1 MRLDQFDL
9 NLLVAFDALM
19 AERNVT
25 RAAQRLHVTQSAMS
39 ASLKRL
45 REALEDPI
53 LVQHGKSMI
62 PTPHALTLAPQVS
75 DAIAALR
82 RLIQPSKGFDPAV
95 SSRVFRVAASDYIAT
110 VLLAPLLAQLEQEA
124 PSIRL
129 DISLPS
135 DSTSARLAQGDFDL
149 LLTPEEFIDPNHPAE
164 LLFTER
170 HVVVGCRH
178 NPMFRQPLTVEAFSA
193 AGQVAVKI
201 DGRPTFIER
210 ECDRLGIIRKVEVH
224 APSFVQAPWLLS
236 GTTRIA
242 LMHERLARLMAPQL
256 GLRVAEAPF
265 ELPVMQE
272 MMQYHQARRPDEGLA
287 WLRSRLRQAAGAG
300 PLDDT
305 DYLDGA
311 TSPAHLGARLG
322 ATFNNLW

>member
-9 NLLVAFDALM
+9 NLLVAFDALL

-62 PTPHALTLAPQVS
+62 PTPHALALAPQIS

-82 RLIQPSKGFDPAV
+82 RLIQPSRGFDPAV
-95 SSRVFRVAASDYIAT
+95 SSRVFRVAASDYVAT
-110 VLLAPLLAQLEQEA
+110 VLLAPLLAELEQQA

-129 DISLPS
+129 DISLPG
-135 DSTSARLAQGDFDL
+135 DSTSARLAKGDFDL
-149 LLTPEEFIDPNHPAE
+149 LLTPEEFVDPSHPTE
-164 LLFTER
+164 LLFRER
-170 HVVVGCRH
+170 HVVVGCGH
-178 NPMFRQPLTVEAFSA
+178 NPALQHPLTVQAFSA

-210 ECDRLGIIRKVEVH
+210 ECDRLGIVRRVEVF
-224 APSFVQAPWLLS
+224 APSFVQAPWLLP

-256 GLRVAEAPF
+256 GLCVAEAPF
-265 ELPVMQE
+265 ELPVMHE
-272 MMQYHQARRPDEGLA
+272 MMQYHQARGPDEGLA
-287 WLRSRLRQAAGAG
+287 WLRLRLRQAASGAVG
-300 PLDDT
+300 R
-305 DYLDGA
+305 Y
-311 TSPAHLGARLG
+311 
-322 ATFNNLW
+322 